1 MDVRSFTMAHG
12 KQASERK
19 SRTRAVTVLAVA
31 GALSLVAGASMTAV
45 GPAGQK
51 PMENMAP
58 VITLGEEEI
67 ADVRVATF
75 QVSPMP
81 EKMLPA
87 CKLSK
92 NAATEAARARSM
104 VVARSTEAAEV
115 TGVAADPAAPGDPM
129 VCREIPGG

>member
-92 NAATEAARARSM
+92 NAATEAAEAARARSM
-104 VVARSTEAAEV
+104 VVARST
-115 TGVAADPAAPGDPM
+115 
-129 VCREIPGG
+129 